1 MSRPSPTN
9 PPAEIPGERLL
20 PGGVQYASPWLR
32 LGAMLLESLLI
43 GVTLV
48 IGWVIWALVI
58 VQRGQTPAK
67 SLLGL
72 RVIDDGTLEPVGF
85 VRMFFVRGLVGDL
98 ITTFAF
104 ILTVG
109 GLAFMPFWD
118 RRNQTLWEKLSNTHV
133 VVDPFDARRP
143 TPATPS

>member
-1 MSRPSPTN
+1 MSKPSPAD
-9 PPAEIPGERLL
+9 PPTEIPGERLL
-20 PGGVQYASPWLR
+20 PGDVEYASPWLR
-32 LGAMLLESLLI
+32 LGAMVLENFLVV
-43 GVTLV
+43 VTLG
-48 IGWVIWALVI
+48 IGWVIWALII
-58 VQRGQTPAK
+58 VRRGQTPAK

-72 RVIDDGTLEPVGF
+72 RVIDDATLEPVGF

-109 GLAFMPFWD
+109 VLAFMPFWD

-133 VVDPFDARRP
+133 VVDPIGGSRS
-143 TPATPS
+143 T